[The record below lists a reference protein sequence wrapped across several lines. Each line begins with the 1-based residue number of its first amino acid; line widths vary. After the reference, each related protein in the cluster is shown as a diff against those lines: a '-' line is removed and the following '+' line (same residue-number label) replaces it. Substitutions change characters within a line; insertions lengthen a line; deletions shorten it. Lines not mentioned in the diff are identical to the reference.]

1 MTVIKVENLTKEY
14 ILGKTNFSSFIR
26 ENITQKDIKTK
37 IALNNIN
44 LEIKKN
50 DRVALIGKNGSG
62 KSTLLKVLSRVTY
75 PSKGKVTVAGKVSS
89 ILEAGAG
96 FHPELTGRE
105 NIFLVGA
112 ILGMDSQKV
121 MSKCED
127 IIEFSEV
134 EDQIDTPIKK
144 YSSGMQIKLAFAICA
159 YLDGDIFLFDEILA
173 VADEKFRKKAT
184 DRIMHKVKHGSK
196 TLVLVSHNERNI
208 FDICDK
214 AILINEGSILNVGK
228 IEKIFDEY
236 NKIIYK

>member
-26 ENITQKDIKTK
+26 ENIIKKDIKTK

-62 KSTLLKVLSRVTY
+62 KSTLLKILSRVTY
-75 PSKGKVTVAGKVSS
+75 PSKGKVLVSGKVSS

-112 ILGMDSQKV
+112 ILGMDSQKIL
-121 MSKCED
+121 SKCED
-127 IIEFSEV
+127 IIEFSEI

-144 YSSGMQIKLAFAICA
+144 YSSGMAIKLAFAICA

-184 DRIMHKVKHGSK
+184 DRIMHKVKHGNK
-196 TLVLVSHNERNI
+196 TLILVSHNERNI